1 MGGPSSYTFIESLDF
16 SFYYIVAFAPAD
28 FNLVLCY
35 IAKRKEE
42 YTKCRVFVSK
52 GKWLEKLEITPVFHL
67 NLLILL

>member
-1 MGGPSSYTFIESLDF
+1 MGGPSCYTFIESLDF
-16 SFYYIVAFAPAD
+16 SFYYILAFASPD

-42 YTKCRVFVSK
+42 YTKYRVFVSK
-52 GKWLEKLEITPVFHL
+52 RKYHEKLEITPVFHL